1 MGCGWGLP
9 SPWPLAPVPLP
20 LRLPP
25 SRDRS
30 LALPG
35 TLPLGKQSPQR
46 SLLGSE
52 HPQTARGDCPPKKTG
67 HGCGAQA
74 ALPRAWSV
82 LRAGHADFIA
92 KVKEGDVRLEINAGE
107 GRLHP
112 LPRVGQALLEWTE
125 DREAACGWERSMCRI
140 PVRPAKRRS
149 ISSPHSPPAAAQ
161 LLFIW
166 KKGLFG
172 EVWCL
177 LPTTR
182 PFVGG
187 AVLVSPRPF
196 SPISALDLTQNTL
209 TPPASPGHPA
219 WRGRLCWPSVKRSLV
234 GPLASGMEGVGG
246 LCVCCISWRRD
257 QGAQVWGQGPGEPR
271 EGPGGAVPSCPFALC
286 CQVSPSGTFGSFYG
300 SHLCSTVTCWLHPA
314 LFPGPPCPLLAEP
327 QLSTCSASWNHLNS
341 LDALFNK
348 NLCQCQGHI
357 PLFIATS

>member
-1 MGCGWGLP
+1 MLGRGVCTP
-9 SPWPLAPVPLP
+9 SPGWARPSWGGQRTE
-20 LRLPP
+20 RLPVAGRGPCAESLSAQQSGEASQALTPHLRPP
-25 SRDRS
+25 SCFLSGKRACLVKSGVCFLQPD
-30 LALPG
+30 
-35 TLPLGKQSPQR
+35 PLG
-46 SLLGSE
+46 
-52 HPQTARGDCPPKKTG
+52 
-67 HGCGAQA
+67 
-74 ALPRAWSV
+74 
-82 LRAGHADFIA
+82 
-92 KVKEGDVRLEINAGE
+92 
-107 GRLHP
+107 
-112 LPRVGQALLEWTE
+112 
-125 DREAACGWERSMCRI
+125 
-140 PVRPAKRRS
+140 
-149 ISSPHSPPAAAQ
+149 
-161 LLFIW
+161 
-166 KKGLFG
+166 
-172 EVWCL
+172 
-177 LPTTR
+177 
-182 PFVGG
+182 GG

-196 SPISALDLTQNTL
+196 SPISALDLPQNTL